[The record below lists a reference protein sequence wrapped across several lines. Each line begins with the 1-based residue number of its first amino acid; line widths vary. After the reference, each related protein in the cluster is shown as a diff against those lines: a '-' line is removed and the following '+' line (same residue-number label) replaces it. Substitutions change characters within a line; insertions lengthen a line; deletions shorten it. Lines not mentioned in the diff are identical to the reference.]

1 MQRSKSMCPTARQLK
16 ELSEL
21 SELREALEKKLEAC
35 NTTSPAAAVGNLTLD
50 PMVANHGSSFRTRA
64 GGGLSL
70 SGYPIYRLDMNLRG
84 FVIGEHDE
92 VKRFVGYLNASIKIH
107 EGK

>member
-1 MQRSKSMCPTARQLK
+1 MCPTARQLK

-21 SELREALEKKLEAC
+21 SELREALEKKLEVC

-64 GGGLSL
+64 AGGISL
-70 SGYPIYRLDMNLRG
+70 SGYPIYRVDMDLRG
-84 FVIGEHDE
+84 FLVGEEAE
-92 VKRFVGYLNASIKIH
+92 VRKFIGYLNASIKIH
-107 EGK
+107 EK